1 MKYCWG
7 LIFFFILMDMHLLIG
22 FIFCRAPCQCLD
34 TTRQS
39 CQCSHANFKWLARN
53 ALKPFQR
60 FDFNYILWDS
70 QLSLYILINETSSWN
85 PALPSLFTHFKKQEQ
100 ENLKR
105 MEREKENY
113 INETEENNKTKSNTS
128 EKRRAGGQVYV
139 FSFAKHYFLMQFPT
153 EVILKSKNTQG
164 SHSVL

>member
-1 MKYCWG
+1 ME
-7 LIFFFILMDMHLLIG
+7 IHLLIG
-22 FIFCRAPCQCLD
+22 FIFCRALYQWLD
-34 TTRQS
+34 TTRQID
-39 CQCSHANFKWLARN
+39 QHGHTNFKWLGRN

-85 PALPSLFTHFKKQEQ
+85 PAFPSLFTHFKKQKQ
-100 ENLKR
+100 QNLKR

-128 EKRRAGGQVYV
+128 EEKKSRRPSLCLQLCKG
-139 FSFAKHYFLMQFPT
+139 LFPDA
-153 EVILKSKNTQG
+153 V
-164 SHSVL
+164 SHRSDSEK